1 MTSYVGVSGFMRQD
15 EVRGALAAFPDCGRS
30 LMVGVLVSAKTL
42 GGQRNRYPNRYPLV
56 EDIAGI
62 FVDDPRC
69 LNLIHYSSDVVPDGG
84 TLVRLLDL
92 GGPHC
97 HGFQFN
103 VAWPRIWDL
112 DRLLTYAEKSNRH
125 PRIVL
130 QARYGSGHDV
140 FFLPSEEEY
149 CDVATD
155 ILLDASGGRGL
166 PLDVA
171 SAREGLREVDWD
183 GVGFGVAGGLCAETV
198 GALAPLMAEYP
209 ALSIDAEGRLR
220 TAEDHLDMANVRA
233 YLRASA
239 DVIGAAR

>member
-1 MTSYVGVSGFMRQD
+1 MTAYVGVSGFMLQD
-15 EVRGALAAFPDCGRS
+15 EVREALAAFPDCGRS

-42 GGQRNRYPNRYPLV
+42 GGERNKYPRRYPLV

-69 LNLIHYSSDVVPDGG
+69 LNLIHYSSDVAPDGG
-84 TLVRLLDL
+84 TLLRLLDL

-103 VAWPRIWDL
+103 GAWPRIWHL
-112 DRLLTYAEKSNRH
+112 DRLFAATEPADRH
-125 PRIVL
+125 LHIVL
-130 QARYGSGHDV
+130 QARREADGFS
-140 FFLPSEEEY
+140 LPPEDEY
-149 CDVATD
+149 CDSATD
-155 ILLDASGGRGL
+155 VLLDASGGRGL

-171 SAREGLREVDWD
+171 AAREGLLELLDWD
-183 GVGFGVAGGLCAETV
+183 GLGYGVAGGLCAETV

-209 ALSIDAEGRLR
+209 GLSIDAEGRLR
-220 TAEDHLDMANVRA
+220 TAEDDLDMAKVRA

>member
-1 MTSYVGVSGFMRQD
+1 MTAYVGVSGFMRQD

-42 GGQRNRYPNRYPLV
+42 GGERNKYPNRYPLV
-56 EDIAGI
+56 DDIAGI

-69 LNLIHYSSDVVPDGG
+69 LNLIHYSSDVAPDGG
-84 TLVRLLDL
+84 TLLRLLDL

-103 VAWPRIWDL
+103 GAWPRIWDL
-112 DRLLTYAEKSNRH
+112 DRLLVAAESANRGL
-125 PRIVL
+125 RIVL
-130 QARYGSGHDV
+130 QARRGTDG
-140 FFLPSEEEY
+140 FLLPPADHY
-149 CDVATD
+149 DDAATD

-171 SAREGLREVDWD
+171 AAREGLSELLDWD
-183 GVGFGVAGGLCAETV
+183 GIGLGVAGGLCAETV

-209 ALSIDAEGRLR
+209 GLSIDAEGRLR
-220 TAEDHLDMANVRA
+220 TAEDDLDMDKVRA